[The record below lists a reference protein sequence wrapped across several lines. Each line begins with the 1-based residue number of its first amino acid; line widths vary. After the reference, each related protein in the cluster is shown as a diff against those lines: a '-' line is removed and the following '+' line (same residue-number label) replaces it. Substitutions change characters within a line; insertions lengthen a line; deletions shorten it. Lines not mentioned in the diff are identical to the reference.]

1 MKTASPAADGKAN
14 APVTPASATVQRAAA
29 KTRAM
34 AMGSRLAQRL
44 LAASAAALLLVQPA
58 SAQSINVLRDAETEA
73 FLRDISKP
81 MVVAA
86 KLDPKSVQFILVGDP
101 SINAFVCCGQNVFVH
116 SGLIQVTDN
125 VNQLQGVI
133 AHELGHVAGGH
144 NVRSSEGSGP
154 ATSISILSLIAAG
167 AAMAMGAGE
176 AGMAILGMGQSVAQS
191 TYLSFNRDQESR
203 ADQAG
208 AEYLL
213 AAQLSGQGSLDFFG
227 KLANQEYRLA
237 IPQNNSYNRTH
248 PLSGERIAA
257 LQDVYV
263 KSPYWRKPPDPA
275 QQARFLRIKGKLIGF
290 IDEPKR
296 VLAIFPPSD
305 QSVPAHY
312 ARAFAWQRSA
322 YPDAA
327 LGEVDKL
334 LEVAPK
340 DPFFL
345 ELKGQILLESGRNRE
360 AIVALRQAVAN
371 APDEPLI
378 ATLLGHALIS
388 TEMPADLAE
397 AKPLLKAAIARDKD
411 NPFAWYQLGVI
422 YDREGDMPR
431 AALAA
436 AERFSME
443 GDRRGA
449 SANARIALAGLPR
462 GSADWIRAQD
472 IALASAC
479 EGNKKKC

>member
-1 MKTASPAADGKAN
+1 MGYAARFAKNLVTAC
-14 APVTPASATVQRAAA
+14 
-29 KTRAM
+29 
-34 AMGSRLAQRL
+34 
-44 LAASAAALLLVQPA
+44 AASLLLVQPVL
-58 SAQSINVLRDAETEA
+58 AQSINVLRDAETEA
-73 FLRDISKP
+73 FFRDISKP
-81 MVVAA
+81 MIVAA
-86 KLDPKSVQFILVGDP
+86 NLDPKSVQLILVGDP
-101 SINAFVCCGQNVFVH
+101 SINAFVCCGQNVFIH

-133 AHELGHVAGGH
+133 AHELGHIAGGH
-144 NVRSSEGSGP
+144 NIRSSEGTGP

-167 AAMAMGAGE
+167 AAMALGAGE

-237 IPQNNSYNRTH
+237 IPQTNSYNRTH
-248 PLSGERIAA
+248 PLSSERIAA
-257 LQDVYV
+257 LADVYA
-263 KSPYWRKPPDPA
+263 KSPYFHKGPDPA
-275 QQARFLRIKGKLIGF
+275 FQARFLRIKGKLIGF
-290 IDEPKR
+290 IEDPVR
-296 VLAIFPPSD
+296 TLAMFPASD
-305 QSVPAHY
+305 QSVQARY
-312 ARAFAWQRSA
+312 ARAYAWQRSA

-327 LGEVDKL
+327 LGEINKL
-334 LEVAPK
+334 LATAPK
-340 DPFFL
+340 DPYFL
-345 ELKGQILLESGRNRE
+345 ELKGQILLESGRNAE
-360 AIVALRQAVAN
+360 AITVLRAAVAN
-371 APDEPLI
+371 APNEPLI

-388 TEMPADLAE
+388 TEMPADMAE

-422 YDREGDMPR
+422 YDREGDTPR
-431 AALAA
+431 AALAS
-436 AERFSME
+436 AERYSME
-443 GDRRGA
+443 GNRKGA
-449 SANARIALAGLPR
+449 SANARVALAGLPR